1 MRIRIAGK
9 ESIFHW
15 ANKNSLTRVPQYRKC
30 NQEIYFNWL
39 DDFILRAVASVET
52 RNSLTRTLLLAAF
65 AMVLEQ
71 NPLLAATVSGEDNM
85 IGVCEDRTEDHRAE
99 VRPRKAQDKSWCT

>member
-1 MRIRIAGK
+1 M
-9 ESIFHW
+9 
-15 ANKNSLTRVPQYRKC
+15 
-30 NQEIYFNWL
+30 
-39 DDFILRAVASVET
+39 
-52 RNSLTRTLLLAAF
+52 LLAAF